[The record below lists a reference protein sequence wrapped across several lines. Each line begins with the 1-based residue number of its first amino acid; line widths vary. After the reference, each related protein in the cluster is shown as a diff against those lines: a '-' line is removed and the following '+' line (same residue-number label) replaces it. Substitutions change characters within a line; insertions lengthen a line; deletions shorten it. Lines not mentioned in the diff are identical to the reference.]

1 MPTKITVPLLGEG
14 VEEVTIVNWLKNEGD
29 QVDEFEGI
37 VEVET
42 DKVVTEIVSPSAG
55 SLLKIEIPEA
65 GRAVPVGAVLAW
77 IGSPGDSVPEA
88 DSAPKEGLSE
98 KTPEAE
104 STPKAPPQP
113 QGSLAKNDMGFIS
126 PVVARMVAEHNLN
139 LSQIKGTGRAG
150 RITKNDVLAYLE
162 NPTTAQPSPGTLLPH
177 SLTRKRIAE
186 HMVESIRTSP
196 HVTTVMEVD
205 MSRVIAHR
213 SANKEAFARDGA
225 RLTFTAYFVS
235 AVASALRAYPMV
247 NSSWRED
254 GLLLHSNVNI
264 GMATDLGE
272 EGLIVPVIKYAD
284 ELSLLGI
291 ARAINDLAQ
300 RARTKKLAADEVR
313 GGIFSI
319 TNHGISGSLFATPII
334 NQPQCAIFGVG
345 ALQKRVVVI
354 GDDTGNDA
362 MAIRP
367 MIYLTL
373 TFDHRIL
380 DGAMAD
386 HFLSMVV
393 ESLGNWQ

>member
-313 GGIFSI
+313 GGTFSI
-319 TNHGISGSLFATPII
+319 TNHGISGSLFATPNI
-334 NQPQCAIFGVG
+334 NQPQCAILGVG

-354 GDDTGNDA
+354 GDNTGNDA

-386 HFLSMVV
+386 HFLAMVV